1 LKEVIDMA
9 YTVKINNNYELFGLT
24 NDSTAEILDAIENH
38 MGWEFAQFVKDNLIE
53 SPVYDCL
60 AGLEDIIYYCDTF
73 DEETDKISDTLNDIK
88 LTAETC
94 QSELNKIV

>member
-1 LKEVIDMA
+1 MA
-9 YTVKINNNYELFGLT
+9 HMIEINNNREIFGLYNT
-24 NDSTAEILDAIENH
+24 KSEILNAIEKY
-38 MGWEFAQFVKDNLIE
+38 MGYEFAQFVKDNLIE

-60 AGLEDIIYYCDTF
+60 AGLDDIIYYCDMF
-73 DEETDKISDTLNDIK
+73 DEETDKISDTINDIK